1 MMRSLAC
8 LLVAVPLFG
17 QVNVADIVRKSSA
30 NTERNW
36 KEAPSFVFTERDV
49 VEKLDGSGHVK
60 SRTVKTYESMVLDG
74 SDYNRV
80 VAINDKP
87 LSPQQQRAEDEKM
100 ARERERRRKESP
112 AERQKRVSK
121 YQRERQQDNAMM
133 REMVNAFNYKLIG
146 EETVHG
152 RPCWVLQATP
162 RPGYVPKNRDSRV
175 LTGMQGKLWIDKADV
190 QWAKVEAEVVKPVA
204 FYAVATVTPGTK
216 FTLEQKPVGDG
227 VWLPAHFAVKVN
239 SSILSV
245 FSHNSLDDET
255 YTNYRRAGGDLA
267 KAQRASSSARP

>member
-1 MMRSLAC
+1 MRSLAS
-8 LLVAVPLFG
+8 LVIAVPLFA
-17 QVNVADIVRKSSA
+17 QVNVAELVRQSSA

-36 KEAPSFVFTERDV
+36 KEAPKFVFTERDV
-49 VEKLDGSGHVK
+49 VEKVDRSGHAK
-60 SRTVKTYESMVLDG
+60 TRTVKTYESMVLEG
-74 SDYNRV
+74 SDYNRL
-80 VAINDKP
+80 VAVNDKP
-87 LSPQQQRAEDEKM
+87 LSPQQQRAEDERM
-100 ARERERRRKESP
+100 AKERERRHNQSP

-133 REMVNAFNYKLIG
+133 REMVEAFNYKLIG

-162 RPGYVPKNRDSRV
+162 RPGYVPRNRDSRV
-175 LTGMQGKLWIDKADV
+175 LTGMQGKLWIDKGDV
-190 QWAKVEAEVVKPVA
+190 QWAKVEAEVVKPVS

-216 FTLEQKPVGDG
+216 FTLEQKPVGEG

-245 FSHNSLDDET
+245 FSHNSIDDET
-255 YTNYRRAGGDLA
+255 YSNYRRAGGELA
-267 KAQRASSSARP
+267 KAQRASSSAHP